1 MLPLGP
7 RVAVAR
13 ESGERVLDCGIVVP
27 LPDMRHSHCGRVI
40 AVGEPHRVG
49 TKRLPLDVA
58 VGERILYSSRVDS
71 FATDQ
76 GPIDIVEEA
85 SIIGRL

>member
-13 ESGERVLDCGIVVP
+13 DARERLTAGGIVLS
-27 LPDMRHSHCGRVI
+27 LPDMRFAYCGEVL
-40 AVGEPHRVG
+40 AVGEPHRVRG
-49 TKRLPLDVA
+49 KRLPLDVA

-71 FATDQ
+71 FVTEQ
-76 GPIDIVEEA
+76 GHVDIVEEA
-85 SIIGRL
+85 SIIGHL